1 MSESYRFAFPLPG
14 GMHARPASALEHAAR
29 RFAADVSVTNLRTG
43 QTANAKSVLGIVG
56 LDIRQGD
63 VCGLEVTGP
72 DAEPAME
79 SLTGFIERTLPHV
92 DDVTPQAQA
101 TAMAFSLPPML
112 RREQATTIAGTA
124 VVAGIG
130 IGRAFVIGGRA
141 VPDSL
146 PRTGPGD
153 VAAEAARVERA
164 LDRLQ
169 DRYDAR
175 LGAFARS
182 LEDDLLR
189 AHRSVAR
196 DPEFAETIARG
207 IFERDLTAAG
217 AIAEAETHFTEML
230 TATGSAILRERALDI
245 RDVCRAL
252 LREVYGDALP
262 TDEIVLE
269 ADAVCVAETLTPGQF
284 LSLDREHVKGLILV
298 HAGTTSHTVILARSR
313 AVPTLVGV
321 EGLDAA
327 ALDGHE
333 VVVDADLGAVVTG
346 LTPSVRRYYDMER
359 RRLDRRR
366 ARVRRFIERPATTFD
381 GRRLEVAAN
390 VGSATEVAEA
400 VAGGADGVG
409 LFRTEM
415 LFLGRPSAPSEE
427 EQFDEYRRAVV
438 DAAGRPVIFRTLD
451 VGGDKPLPYLAW
463 PKEDNPFLGLR
474 GVRIYPEFDALFR
487 TQIRALLR
495 ASAFGSLRVMIPMV
509 ARLDEAAWVR
519 RVVTEEQAA
528 LEAAAVA
535 FDRQTKLGAMIE
547 VPSAALMIG
556 QLGRVLDFFSLGTN
570 DLLQYFAAV
579 DRTNPRLASMA
590 NPLEPSFIR
599 LLHQVVTGAHA
610 AGRWVGLCGE
620 MGGQARCLPL
630 MVGLGL
636 DEISLAAPDIP
647 SIRALLADLSGSG
660 CAALVERAMDAATA
674 REVEQLLDERGHW
687 REMPLIEPDLVE
699 LDADCRTKEEAIKA
713 AVDLLSA
720 AGRTDHPRELEE
732 AVWRREETYSTGFGH
747 GFAIPHCQ
755 TDTVAASSMAVLKL
769 RAGVDWNAIDGQPVR
784 TVILLVVREAEQAAT
799 HMRVLA
805 SLARRL
811 MHEEFRAEVERE
823 QDPAALC
830 ALLKQELL

>member
-1 MSESYRFAFPLPG
+1 MPSVLRFAFPLSG
-14 GMHARPASALEHAAR
+14 GLHARPASALEHAAR

-43 QTANAKSVLGIVG
+43 QSASARSLLGMVS

-63 VCGLEVTGP
+63 PCRLDVAGI
-72 DAEPAME
+72 DAETALE
-79 SLTGFIERTLPHV
+79 SLTAFIDRTLLHV
-92 DDVTPQAQA
+92 DDAAPPTQVAA
-101 TAMAFSLPPML
+101 KAVSLPPAL
-112 RREQATTIAGTA
+112 RRAQATTIAGTP

-130 IGRAFVIGGRA
+130 MGRAFVMGGTA
-141 VPDSL
+141 VPDAL

-153 VAAEAARVERA
+153 VAAEAARIGRA
-164 LDRLQ
+164 VDRLQ
-169 DRYDAR
+169 GRYDAR
-175 LGAFARS
+175 LGASGVS
-182 LEDDLLR
+182 LEDELLR

-207 IFERDLTAAG
+207 IRERDLTAAG
-217 AIAEAETHFTEML
+217 AIAEAEAHFTEML
-230 TATGSAILRERALDI
+230 AATGSAILRERALDI

-269 ADAVCVAETLTPGQF
+269 ADAVCVAETLTPAQF
-284 LSLDREHVKGLILV
+284 LSLDREHVKGLVLV
-298 HAGTTSHTVILARSR
+298 HGGTTSHTVILARSR
-313 AVPTLVGV
+313 AVPTIVGV

-359 RRLDRRR
+359 RRLERRR
-366 ARVRRFIERPATTFD
+366 ARVRRFLERPAATFD
-381 GRRLEVAAN
+381 GRCLAVAAN
-390 VGSATEVAEA
+390 VGCATEVAEA
-400 VAGGADGVG
+400 LAGGADGVG

-438 DAAGRPVIFRTLD
+438 DAAGRPVIVRTLD

-509 ARLDEAAWVR
+509 ARLDEATWVR

-535 FDRQTKLGAMIE
+535 FDRQTPLGAMIE
-547 VPSAALMIG
+547 VPSAALMIA
-556 QLGRVLDFFSLGTN
+556 QLSGVLDFFSIGTN

-579 DRTNPRLASMA
+579 DRTNPRLASLA

-599 LLHQVVTGAHA
+599 LLHRVVTDAHA

-636 DEISLAAPDIP
+636 DEISLAAPDIAV
-647 SIRALLADLSGSG
+647 IRGLLADLSASG
-660 CAALVERAMDAATA
+660 CAALVERAMEAATP
-674 REVEQLLDERGHW
+674 REVERLLDGRGHW
-687 REMPLIEPDLVE
+687 REIPLIEPDLVE
-699 LDADCRTKEEAIKA
+699 LDVDCRTKEEAIKA

-720 AGRTDHPRELEE
+720 AGRTDRPRDIEE
-732 AVWRREETYSTGFGH
+732 AVWRREDTYSTGFGH

-755 TDTVAASSMAVLKL
+755 TDAAAASSMAIVKL
-769 RAGVDWNAIDGQPVR
+769 GAGVDWNAIDGQPVR

-811 MHEEFRAEVERE
+811 MHEEFRADVERE
-823 QDPAALC
+823 QDPGALC
-830 ALLKQELL
+830 RLLWQA

>member
-1 MSESYRFAFPLPG
+1 MSSVLRFAFPLSG

-56 LDIRQGD
+56 LDIREGD
-63 VCGLEVTGP
+63 SCRLEVTGP
-72 DAEPAME
+72 DAETAIE
-79 SLTGFIERTLPHV
+79 SLTGFIERALPHV
-92 DDVTPQAQA
+92 DDAAPRAQA

-112 RREQATTIAGTA
+112 RREQATTITGTP

-130 IGRAFVIGGRA
+130 IGRAFVMAGRT

-146 PRTGPGD
+146 LRTGAGD

-175 LGAFARS
+175 LGASARS

-207 IFERDLTAAG
+207 IRERDLTAAG

-230 TATGSAILRERALDI
+230 AATGSAVLRERALDI

-252 LREVYGDALP
+252 LREVYGDTLP
-262 TDEIVLE
+262 TDDIVLE
-269 ADAVCVAETLTPGQF
+269 ADAVCVAETLTPAQL
-284 LSLDREHVKGLILV
+284 LSLDREHVKGLVLV
-298 HAGTTSHTVILARSR
+298 QGGTTSHTVILARSR
-313 AVPTLVGV
+313 GIPTVVGV
-321 EGLDAA
+321 EGLDPA

-333 VVVDADLGAVVTG
+333 VIVDADLGAVVTG

-381 GRRLEVAAN
+381 GRRMEVAAN
-390 VGSATEVAEA
+390 VGSAADVAEA

-415 LFLGRPSAPSEE
+415 LFLARPSAPSEE
-427 EQFDEYRRAVV
+427 EQFDEYRRAIV
-438 DAAGRPVIFRTLD
+438 DAAGRPVIVRTLD
-451 VGGDKPLPYLAW
+451 VGGDKPLPYLTW
-463 PKEDNPFLGLR
+463 PKEGNPFLGLR
-474 GVRIYPEFDALFR
+474 GVRIYPEFEALFR
-487 TQIRALLR
+487 TQVRALLR
-495 ASAFGSLRVMIPMV
+495 ASAFGSLRMMIPMV

-519 RVVTEEQAA
+519 RIVTQERAA
-528 LEAAAVA
+528 LATAGVA
-535 FDRQTKLGAMIE
+535 FDRPVPLGAMIE

-556 QLGRVLDFFSLGTN
+556 QLSVVLDFFSLGTN

-590 NPLEPSFIR
+590 DPLEPSFIR
-599 LLHQVVTGAHA
+599 LLHQVVTDAHA

-630 MVGLGL
+630 MIGLGL
-636 DEISLAAPDIP
+636 DEISLAAPDIAA
-647 SIRALLADLSGSG
+647 IRGLLADLSGSG
-660 CAALVERAMDAATA
+660 CAALVERAMEAATS

-687 REMPLIEPDLVE
+687 REMPLTEPDLVE
-699 LDADCRTKEEAIKA
+699 LDVDGRTKEEAIKA

-720 AGRTDHPRELEE
+720 AGRTDRPREIEE

-755 TDTVAASSMAVLKL
+755 TDAAAASSMAIVKL
-769 RAGVDWNAIDGQPVR
+769 RAGVDWNAIDGQLVR
-784 TVILLVVREAEQAAT
+784 TVILLVVREAESAGT

-811 MHEEFRAEVERE
+811 MHEDFRADLERE

-830 ALLKQELL
+830 ALLKQEFL